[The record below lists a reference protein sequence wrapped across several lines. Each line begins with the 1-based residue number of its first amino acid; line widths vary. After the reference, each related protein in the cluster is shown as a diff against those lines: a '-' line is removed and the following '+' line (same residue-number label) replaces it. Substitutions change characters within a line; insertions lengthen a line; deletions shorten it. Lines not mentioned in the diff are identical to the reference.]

1 MYPYGVSHKIELP
14 GLQSVYLDRAIGL
27 QLGYRSTTG
36 LPGGN
41 VYVEHGDSPALL
53 PRRAAAAAAPALAPT
68 APVSI
73 VFPSLGD
80 LVRLRFTAMV

>member
-41 VYVEHGDSPALL
+41 VYVEHGDSPAPP
-53 PRRAAAAAAPALAPT
+53 PRRAAAAAASALAPP

-73 VFPSLGD
+73 VISSLGD
-80 LVRLRFTAMV
+80 LVPLLYTAMI